1 MILAKG
7 LGARSGKLNDKAE
20 NRKTFTDAIFVQV
33 CLGEHRDG

>member
-7 LGARSGKLNDKAE
+7 QGFAVE